1 MFLWLGFQDL
11 PDGYVCACPRGFS
24 GPQCG
29 TGGPLTCADEPCF
42 NRGVCVTAAAGG
54 AGSGSYTC
62 RCPPGYAGSNC
73 EMKANRCSG
82 HPCANGNEPDRA
94 QARLTLALRVVVV
107 AGREKKGLAGGPT
120 SLVGVRHNTSARVCV
135 PAGPIAFLRGC
146 VLLPSPVRVEL
157 SANSIYP
164 NPRRKRLQC
173 S

>member
-54 AGSGSYTC
+54 GGSGSYTC

-107 AGREKKGLAGGPT
+107 AGREKKRTCRRADESCRRP
-120 SLVGVRHNTSARVCV
+120 SQHECARVRSSGPDCIF
-135 PAGPIAFLRGC
+135 AGLCFAPESGPCRAIRQFY
-146 VLLPSPVRVEL
+146 L
-157 SANSIYP
+157 S
-164 NPRRKRLQC
+164 
-173 S
+173 